1 MDNVRCMLL
10 DVNLTPTI
18 WLYTA
23 HYAVLVYNNHP
34 HSVLDKH
41 KFRNSVSSVAFVM
54 LFNYQNFYISWR
66 KDHQKDI
73 LGIDPAGYKV
83 LDIRSQVA

>member
-1 MDNVRCMLL
+1 
-10 DVNLTPTI
+10 
-18 WLYTA
+18 
-23 HYAVLVYNNHP
+23 
-34 HSVLDKH
+34 
-41 KFRNSVSSVAFVM
+41 M
-54 LFNYQNFYISWR
+54 LFNYENFYISWR